1 MSRTVLAVFM
11 LGSPKWGDSAQIG
24 LHIPGLPRPIVEA
37 TVLRLDFGRDGFHEA
52 RRMIRERVGVRLH
65 ARQALGRVRPWK
77 QGIVK
82 LHLLAIGRENHGTD
96 PERLSVVDSDFH

>member
-1 MSRTVLAVFM
+1 M
-11 LGSPKWGDSAQIG
+11 
-24 LHIPGLPRPIVEA
+24 
-37 TVLRLDFGRDGFHEA
+37 LRLDFGRDGFHEA

-82 LHLLAIGRENHGTD
+82 LHLLAIGRENHSAN
-96 PERLSVVDSDFH
+96 PERLSVVHSDFHAVTSTFSEIPRRISEAVC